1 MSDRITPPPMP
12 SYGPPMPP
20 VPQPQAK
27 KHRTAIIAAAAAVV
41 AAAVSAAITAGATGS
56 SGTRA
61 APTVTVTET
70 ASGTDTTADNTM
82 DSTDEFADEDESDDV
97 FALTDT
103 VTYENDVAVSLS
115 RFQRSVSGEYASPEN
130 TNYVQFTVK
139 VKNGGRKTLDTTG
152 LTVNCS
158 YGEDGHGSESIFDS
172 DHSLGGGPDT
182 KLLAGRSINVPWGC
196 ELPKGE
202 KVIQVEV
209 SPDMES
215 ESAIFTG
222 KVK

>member
-1 MSDRITPPPMP
+1 MP

-20 VPQPQAK
+20 VPQPQTK

-41 AAAVSAAITAGATGS
+41 AAAVSAAVTAGATGS

-70 ASGTDTTADNTM
+70 ASDTAATADDTT
-82 DSTDEFADEDESDDV
+82 DSTDEFADEDDSDDV
-97 FALTDT
+97 YALTDT
-103 VTYENDVAVSLS
+103 ATYENNVAVSLS
-115 RFQRSVSGEYASPEN
+115 GFQRSVSGEYASPEN
-130 TNYVQFTVK
+130 TNYVQFTAK
-139 VKNGGRKTLDTTG
+139 IKNGGRKTLDTTG

-158 YGEDGHGSESIFDS
+158 YGEDGRSSESIFDS
-172 DHSLGGGPDT
+172 DHSLDGGPDT
-182 KLLAGRSINVPWGC
+182 KLLARRSINMPWGC
-196 ELPKGE
+196 ELPKGQ
-202 KVIQVEV
+202 KVFQVEV